1 MGSKDLNA
9 TSELKPPFRSGQ
21 SLELL
26 QGMAAF
32 YQVGTFSPRTDVPPP
47 PYSEMWPKAN
57 KLTAS
62 PEFVKD
68 NIAKI
73 SDFWMAET
81 SR

>member
-1 MGSKDLNA
+1 
-9 TSELKPPFRSGQ
+9 
-21 SLELL
+21 
-26 QGMAAF
+26 MAAF